1 MLDRDLWQEVF
12 HILKKNKTRTLLT
25 GFGVFWG
32 IFMLVVMLG
41 AGRGLKNGV
50 FYGLGDLAL
59 NSLFIWTNST
69 TIPYEGF
76 DRGRYWSFTDEDTKA
91 LIDNIPEIEVLA
103 TRSSARGGDVE
114 VSRDNRSEVNS
125 SCKCTSRSLP
135 EDFMR
140 SLVA

>member
-12 HILKKNKTRTLLT
+12 HILKKNKSRTVLT

-50 FYGLGDLAL
+50 FYVTGDLAL

-69 TIPYEGF
+69 TIPYGGF
-76 DRGRYWSFTDEDTKA
+76 DRGRYWNFTNEDSQA
-91 LIDNIPEIEVLA
+91 LL
-103 TRSSARGGDVE
+103 GGCPRIAKLSIFAP
-114 VSRDNRSEVNS
+114 VSI
-125 SCKCTSRSLP
+125 
-135 EDFMR
+135 
-140 SLVA
+140 